1 MHLSISKFLQPNFPQ
16 KSVLSLSNAI
26 VGVSVLSM
34 PYCYHQCGII
44 LATLLMIISALI
56 TSYSC
61 KILISSAHASNSATY
76 EYLAL
81 RAMGRTMKLIV
92 ELSSIGLLLGSI
104 VAYQMIVGDL
114 GSVVVAQA
122 LDMTNSQLI
131 RGLVILILTFTI
143 SFPLSLSERFDHL
156 TPISIQ
162 SIIFYLFFGV
172 YSFVQCGLNSTS
184 ILLNMNK
191 IVYWRWSGIF
201 VSLPIISLSFSC
213 QTMLF
218 VVFSELSDATS
229 HAMNDIIDL
238 SVAIV
243 GLMYFIA
250 GIFGYLA
257 FLPTYEFIPG
267 NVMQIFPKNIFQQIF
282 LWGFILN
289 CTTGIPFMV
298 NPTRIS
304 LYTLWNDQQQQSLFG
319 ERHIIPRRLII
330 IFTAIVVFLPTIIA
344 IFIPN
349 LEFVLALTGATSGQ
363 LICYI
368 LPAIIALHVMPH
380 GLSILKTKVLM
391 IIGIISLVI
400 CTIMTFKT
408 EFVDNNVLSSSSSSS
423 LLFSSS
429 STVIT
434 MSITKFLKIMNSSAT
449 NFSDKN

>member
-44 LATLLMIISALI
+44 LATLLMIISAII

-81 RAMGRTMKLIV
+81 RATGRTMKLVV

-114 GSVVVAQA
+114 GSVVVAQT
-122 LDMTNSQLI
+122 LDVTNSQLI
-131 RGLVILILTFTI
+131 RGLVILILTFTV

-162 SIIFYLFFGV
+162 SIIFYLLFGL

-184 ILLNMNK
+184 ILLNLNK

-229 HAMNDIIDL
+229 HAMNDVIDL
-238 SVAIV
+238 SVTIV

-257 FLPTYEFIPG
+257 FFPTYAFIPG
-267 NVMQIFPKNIFQQIF
+267 NVMQIFPKNLFQQIF

-304 LYTLWNDQQQQSLFG
+304 LYTLWNNQQQQSLFG

-330 IFTAIVVFLPTIIA
+330 VFTAIVVFLPTLIA

-380 GLSILKTKVLM
+380 GLSTLKTKVLM

-423 LLFSSS
+423 SFSSS
-429 STVIT
+429 STAT
-434 MSITKFLKIMNSSAT
+434 TTSINKFLTIMNSSAT
-449 NFSDKN
+449 NFSGKN